1 MTKRRIS
8 KDKYDELLREL
19 GVIHKIGKYGS
30 LLKDGDGNFDVL
42 ACISSETIA
51 LEYILGDMDIPD
63 YHMEYLKESLKQ
75 RKKIHKTLLNGKF
88 RPHEDEME
96 LLEDYKRALGMYLG
110 HDTGWNKENSLLSFT
125 NTEPLTSTYIE
136 SPERIQ
142 EYNNKMQQLEA
153 LGIGCCDFGESDYYD
168 DGFRIDEEKERKFIE
183 AEDTA
188 IKCIF
193 NNKEIPDDVH
203 RYLLDTLDIRK
214 KWSDHN
220 IHMCKDMSQEELK
233 ESLQELKE
241 ALDTAKE
248 VH

>member
-96 LLEDYKRALGMYLG
+96 LLEDYKRALGIYLILFICATSLLFLMLPLILVVTFLIPLMTFPYVSVTYDYATVFLSPMYLT
-110 HDTGWNKENSLLSFT
+110 DTYLGYMVSPFCSVCNPVLY
-125 NTEPLTSTYIE
+125 PL
-136 SPERIQ
+136 P
-142 EYNNKMQQLEA
+142 L
-153 LGIGCCDFGESDYYD
+153 
-168 DGFRIDEEKERKFIE
+168 
-183 AEDTA
+183 
-188 IKCIF
+188 
-193 NNKEIPDDVH
+193 
-203 RYLLDTLDIRK
+203 
-214 KWSDHN
+214 
-220 IHMCKDMSQEELK
+220 
-233 ESLQELKE
+233 
-241 ALDTAKE
+241 
-248 VH
+248 

>member
-19 GVIHKIGKYGS
+19 EVIHKIGKYRS

-75 RKKIHKTLLNGKF
+75 RKKIHKTLLSGKF

-125 NTEPLTSTYIE
+125 NTEPLPSMAYMA
-136 SPERIQ
+136 SPEEID
-142 EYNNKMQQLEA
+142 EYTKTTEA
-153 LGIGCCDFGESDYYD
+153 LMKLGIVCCTFGLSGSNNGEINKVDSAT
-168 DGFRIDEEKERKFIE
+168 EKRFME
-183 AEDTA
+183 AENIAQD
-188 IKCIF
+188 CIL
-193 NNKEIPDDVH
+193 NKKEIPSDINK
-203 RYLLDTLDIRK
+203 YLLDTLDVRK
-214 KWSDHN
+214 QWHEHKMHSQKEMTSD
-220 IHMCKDMSQEELK
+220 DVSQMLEELNRIPMR
-233 ESLQELKE
+233 
-241 ALDTAKE
+241 
-248 VH
+248 

>member
-19 GVIHKIGKYGS
+19 EVIHKIGKYGS

-75 RKKIHKTLLNGKF
+75 RKKIHKTLLSGKF

-125 NTEPLTSTYIE
+125 NTEPLPSMAYMA
-136 SPERIQ
+136 SPEEID
-142 EYNNKMQQLEA
+142 EYNKATEA
-153 LGIGCCDFGESDYYD
+153 LMKLGIGCCTFGLSGSNNGEINKVDSAT
-168 DGFRIDEEKERKFIE
+168 EKRFME
-183 AEDTA
+183 AENIAQD
-188 IKCIF
+188 CIL
-193 NNKEIPDDVH
+193 NKKEIPSDINK
-203 RYLLDTLDIRK
+203 YLLDTLDVRK
-214 KWSDHN
+214 QWHEHKMH
-220 IHMCKDMSQEELK
+220 SQKEMTPDDVSQMLEELNRIPMR
-233 ESLQELKE
+233 
-241 ALDTAKE
+241 
-248 VH
+248 

>member
-75 RKKIHKTLLNGKF
+75 RKKIHKTLLSGKF
-88 RPHEDEME
+88 KPHEDEME

-110 HDTGWNKENSLLSFT
+110 HDTGWNKENSLLLFT
-125 NTEPLTSTYIE
+125 NNKPLPSTAYIE

-142 EYNNKMQQLEA
+142 EYNDKMQQLEA
-153 LGIGCCDFGESDYYD
+153 LGIGCCDFGEPDYYD
-168 DGFRIDEEKERKFIE
+168 DGFRIDEETERKFIE

-188 IKCIF
+188 QDYVLNK
-193 NNKEIPDDVH
+193 KEIPYSLNK
-203 RYLLDTLDIRK
+203 YLLDTLEIRK
-214 KWSDHN
+214 QWHN
-220 IHMCKDMSQEELK
+220 HMLHSHKEMSSEELEK
-233 ESLQELKE
+233 SLQELKE
-241 ALDTAKE
+241 ALEKAKR
-248 VH
+248 

>member
-75 RKKIHKTLLNGKF
+75 RKKIHKTLLNDKF

-125 NTEPLTSTYIE
+125 NTEPLPSMAYMA
-136 SPERIQ
+136 SPEEID
-142 EYNNKMQQLEA
+142 EYNKTTEA
-153 LGIGCCDFGESDYYD
+153 LMKLGIGCCTFGLSGSNNGEINKVDSAT
-168 DGFRIDEEKERKFIE
+168 EKRFME
-183 AEDTA
+183 AENIAQD
-188 IKCIF
+188 CIL
-193 NNKEIPDDVH
+193 NKKEIPSDINK
-203 RYLLDTLDIRK
+203 YLLDTLDVRK
-214 KWSDHN
+214 QWHEHKMH
-220 IHMCKDMSQEELK
+220 SQKEMTPDDVSQMLEELNRIPMR
-233 ESLQELKE
+233 
-241 ALDTAKE
+241 
-248 VH
+248 

>member
-75 RKKIHKTLLNGKF
+75 RKKIHKTLLSGKF

-125 NTEPLTSTYIE
+125 NTEPLPSMAYMA
-136 SPERIQ
+136 SPEEID
-142 EYNNKMQQLEA
+142 EYNKATEA
-153 LGIGCCDFGESDYYD
+153 LMKLGIGCCTFGLSGSNNGEINKVDSAT
-168 DGFRIDEEKERKFIE
+168 EKRFME
-183 AEDTA
+183 AENIAQD
-188 IKCIF
+188 CIL
-193 NNKEIPDDVH
+193 NKKEIPSDINK
-203 RYLLDTLDIRK
+203 YLLDTLDVRK
-214 KWSDHN
+214 QWHEHKMH
-220 IHMCKDMSQEELK
+220 SQKEMTPDDVSQMLEELNRIPMR
-233 ESLQELKE
+233 
-241 ALDTAKE
+241 
-248 VH
+248 

>member
-19 GVIHKIGKYGS
+19 EVIHKIGKYRS

-51 LEYILGDMDIPD
+51 LDYILGDMDIPD

-75 RKKIHKTLLNGKF
+75 RKKIHKTLLSGKF

-125 NTEPLTSTYIE
+125 NTEPLPSMAYMA
-136 SPERIQ
+136 SPEEID
-142 EYNNKMQQLEA
+142 EYTKTTEA
-153 LGIGCCDFGESDYYD
+153 LMKLGIVCCTFGLSGSNNGEINKVDSAT
-168 DGFRIDEEKERKFIE
+168 EKRFME
-183 AEDTA
+183 AENIAQD
-188 IKCIF
+188 CIL
-193 NNKEIPDDVH
+193 NKKEIPSDINK
-203 RYLLDTLDIRK
+203 YLLDTLDVRK
-214 KWSDHN
+214 QWHEHKMHSQKEMTSD
-220 IHMCKDMSQEELK
+220 DVSQMLEELNRIPMR
-233 ESLQELKE
+233 
-241 ALDTAKE
+241 
-248 VH
+248 

>member
-1 MTKRRIS
+1 MNT
-8 KDKYDELLREL
+8 KYDKTLREL
-19 GVIHKIGKYGS
+19 GVIHKIGKCGS
-30 LLKDGDGNFDVL
+30 LLKDGDGNFDIL
-42 ACISSETIA
+42 ACISSETVA
-51 LEYILGDMDIPD
+51 LEYLLGGMDIPD
-63 YHMEYLKESLKQ
+63 YHMEYLRESLKQ

-125 NTEPLTSTYIE
+125 NTEPLPSMAYMA
-136 SPERIQ
+136 SPEEID
-142 EYNNKMQQLEA
+142 EYNKATEA
-153 LGIGCCDFGESDYYD
+153 LMKLGIGCYTFGTPEKYN
-168 DGFRIDEEKERKFIE
+168 DGFRIDEETERKFIE

-203 RYLLDTLDIRK
+203 KYLLDTLDLRK
-214 KWSDHN
+214 KWRVHN

-241 ALDTAKE
+241 ALDKAKE

>member
-19 GVIHKIGKYGS
+19 EVIHKIGKYGS

-96 LLEDYKRALGMYLG
+96 LLEDYNRALGMYLG

-125 NTEPLTSTYIE
+125 NTEPLPSMAYMA
-136 SPERIQ
+136 SPEEID
-142 EYNNKMQQLEA
+142 EYNKITEA
-153 LGIGCCDFGESDYYD
+153 LMKLGIGCCTFGLSGSNNGEINKVDSAT
-168 DGFRIDEEKERKFIE
+168 EKRFME
-183 AEDTA
+183 AENIAQD
-188 IKCIF
+188 CIL
-193 NNKEIPDDVH
+193 NKKEIPSDINK
-203 RYLLDTLDIRK
+203 YLLDTLDVRK
-214 KWSDHN
+214 QWHEHKMH
-220 IHMCKDMSQEELK
+220 SQKEMTPDDVSQMLEELNRIPMR
-233 ESLQELKE
+233 
-241 ALDTAKE
+241 
-248 VH
+248 

>member
-8 KDKYDELLREL
+8 KDKYDELLRKL

-96 LLEDYKRALGMYLG
+96 
-110 HDTGWNKENSLLSFT
+110 
-125 NTEPLTSTYIE
+125 
-136 SPERIQ
+136 
-142 EYNNKMQQLEA
+142 QLEA
-153 LGIGCCDFGESDYYD
+153 LGIGCCDFGEPDYYD
-168 DGFRIDEEKERKFIE
+168 DGFRIDEETERKFKE

-220 IHMCKDMSQEELK
+220 IHMCKDISQEELK

>member
-75 RKKIHKTLLNGKF
+75 RKKIHKTLLSGKF

-125 NTEPLTSTYIE
+125 NTEPLPSMAYMA
-136 SPERIQ
+136 SPEEID
-142 EYNNKMQQLEA
+142 EYNKTTEA
-153 LGIGCCDFGESDYYD
+153 LMKLGIGCCTLGLSGSNNGEINKVDSAT
-168 DGFRIDEEKERKFIE
+168 EKRFME
-183 AEDTA
+183 AENIAQD
-188 IKCIF
+188 CIL
-193 NNKEIPDDVH
+193 NKKEIPSDINK
-203 RYLLDTLDIRK
+203 YLLDTLDVRK
-214 KWSDHN
+214 QWHEHKMH
-220 IHMCKDMSQEELK
+220 SQKEMTPDDVSQMLEELNRIPMR
-233 ESLQELKE
+233 
-241 ALDTAKE
+241 
-248 VH
+248 

>member
-19 GVIHKIGKYGS
+19 EVIHKIGKYRS

-75 RKKIHKTLLNGKF
+75 RKKIHKTLLSGKF

-96 LLEDYKRALGMYLG
+96 LLEDYKRALGIYLG

-125 NTEPLTSTYIE
+125 NTEPLPSMAYMA
-136 SPERIQ
+136 SPEEID
-142 EYNNKMQQLEA
+142 EYTKTTEA
-153 LGIGCCDFGESDYYD
+153 LMKLGIVCCTFGLSGSNNGEINKVDSAT
-168 DGFRIDEEKERKFIE
+168 EKRFME
-183 AEDTA
+183 AENIAQD
-188 IKCIF
+188 CIL
-193 NNKEIPDDVH
+193 NKKEIPSDINK
-203 RYLLDTLDIRK
+203 YLLDTLDVRK
-214 KWSDHN
+214 QWHEHKMHSQKEMTSD
-220 IHMCKDMSQEELK
+220 DVSQMLEELNRIPMR
-233 ESLQELKE
+233 
-241 ALDTAKE
+241 
-248 VH
+248 

>member
-30 LLKDGDGNFDVL
+30 LLKDGDGNFDVM

-75 RKKIHKTLLNGKF
+75 RKKIHKTLLSGKF

-125 NTEPLTSTYIE
+125 NTEPLPSMAYMA
-136 SPERIQ
+136 SPEEID
-142 EYNNKMQQLEA
+142 EYNKATEA
-153 LGIGCCDFGESDYYD
+153 LMKLGIGCCTFGLSGSNNGEINKVDSAT
-168 DGFRIDEEKERKFIE
+168 EKRFME
-183 AEDTA
+183 AENIAQD
-188 IKCIF
+188 CIL
-193 NNKEIPDDVH
+193 NKKEIPSDINK
-203 RYLLDTLDIRK
+203 YLLDTLDVRK
-214 KWSDHN
+214 QWHEHKMH
-220 IHMCKDMSQEELK
+220 SQKEMTPDDVSQMLEELNRIPMR
-233 ESLQELKE
+233 
-241 ALDTAKE
+241 
-248 VH
+248 